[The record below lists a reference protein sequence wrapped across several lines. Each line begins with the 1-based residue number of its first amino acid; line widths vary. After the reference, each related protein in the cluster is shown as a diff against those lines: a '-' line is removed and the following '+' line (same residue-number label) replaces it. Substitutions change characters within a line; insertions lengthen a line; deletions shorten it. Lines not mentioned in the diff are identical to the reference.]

1 MTKLDPSALHIL
13 PRHLKMVKELLQRHL
28 PDAEV
33 WAYGSRVTG
42 KGHEASD
49 LDLVVRNPENLR
61 VEIPGV
67 AALKEAFA
75 ESDLPIQVDVV
86 EWARI
91 PESFHHNIEKKY
103 VVVQDVDG
111 RDLLAS

>member
-1 MTKLDPSALHIL
+1 MTKLDPSVLRIL
-13 PRHLKMVKELLQRHL
+13 PRHLEMVKELLRQRL

-42 KGHEASD
+42 QGHEASD
-49 LDLVVRNPENLR
+49 LDLVVRNPENPQ

-67 AALKEAFA
+67 AELKEAFM

-91 PESFHHNIEKKY
+91 PESFHHSIEKKY
-103 VVVQDVDG
+103 VVVYG
-111 RDLLAS
+111 GSH